1 MNKKNLKLE
10 KIKEKKGPE
19 MKRQIIK
26 ALKEFWKDEE
36 GQTSTEYILMVAI
49 VVMIIMR
56 FRKELETRI
65 SGLIEKTFA
74 SMDSV
79 VSGPK

>member
-1 MNKKNLKLE
+1 VNKKNLKLE

-56 FRKELETRI
+56 FRTELERRI